1 MKSALIKLIAFF
13 FGNLPLSINRWLG
26 RWLGRIIYFTRRRH
40 CRTSFRNL
48 FHCFPNISEKEIKKL
63 VYQSSLHSGMV
74 MTESFWIW
82 QQSKETIIGKIE
94 GVEGKEL
101 IDTALT
107 NNQGVLLIG
116 PHSGS
121 WELITFWC
129 GLHFNTAAMYR
140 RTKLETLDQIIL
152 NGRQKTGAKLIS
164 GERNNAR
171 KILTHLKQRNLFII
185 LADQEPEKGSGMY
198 ANFFGKP
205 AYTMTLPK
213 KLVEKTD
220 AQLLLFYIE
229 RTKKGFYVRIIEPS
243 DLRVDAPLETYLH
256 SMNNNLEAIIR
267 SNMPQFEWGYKR
279 FKTPHDGDYD
289 FYPE

>member
-1 MKSALIKLIAFF
+1 MKSALIKLIAFLL
-13 FGNLPLSINRWLG
+13 GNLPLSINRWIG
-26 RWLGRIIYFTRRRH
+26 RWLGRIIYFTQRRH

-48 FHCFPNISEKEIKKL
+48 FHCFPNITEKQAKQL

-82 QQSKETIIGKIE
+82 KQSKENIIDKIE
-94 GVEGKEL
+94 CVVGKDL
-101 IDTALT
+101 IDKALS

-140 RTKLETLDQIIL
+140 RAKLEALDKIIVD
-152 NGRQKTGAKLIS
+152 GRQKTGAKMIS
-164 GERNNAR
+164 GERRNAR
-171 KILTHLKQRNLFII
+171 KILDHLKQRNVFIV

-198 ANFFGKP
+198 ADFFGKP

-213 KLVEKTD
+213 KLVEKTG
-220 AQLLLFYIE
+220 AQMLLFYIE
-229 RTKKGFYVRIIEPS
+229 RTKKGFNVRIIEPRNLSS
-243 DLRVDAPLETYLH
+243 DEPLENYLN
-256 SMNNNLEAIIR
+256 SMNNNLETIIR
-267 SNMPQFEWGYKR
+267 MNMPQFEWGYKR
-279 FKTPHDGDYD
+279 FKTPPDGDYD